1 MRNMMGAGNV
11 LGVHYMRRCRYND
24 VIMVVRMRQKEKL
37 WWYSF
42 GVVVFLGEDGN
53 EIMRGLRW

>member
-1 MRNMMGAGNV
+1 MGAGNV